1 MYKRQILLHNGRL
14 HVLHE
19 LLAAFRA
26 RLDKDTQAV
35 EARIV
40 TAKPADAAVLEAL
53 RALVADRTKKNVR
66 LVSKVDP
73 SLLGGFVVS
82 VGSARLDA
90 SLERRLEKA
99 RAALHA
105 LAPA

>member
-1 MYKRQILLHNGRL
+1 MSARRFLRAPRPVLLA
-14 HVLHE
+14 V
-19 LLAAFRA
+19 LLAASTLALFPQA
-26 RLDKDTQAV
+26 DKKASRTVINTDPVPNT
-35 EARIV
+35 
-40 TAKPADAAVLEAL
+40 
-53 RALVADRTKKNVR
+53 VADRTKQNVR

-90 SLERRLEKA
+90 SLARRLEKA